1 MKDGDFVKKIFVILV
16 MMLCLCGCQKK
27 ESTDINIKP
36 ASYKELMETTDY
48 VIVDVRTK
56 DEFDSGHVVGA
67 INIPYD
73 EIDENVVLDKEK
85 LIFVYCLSGGRSSI
99 AEEAL
104 TNLGYDVYNLG
115 AYENIDL
122 PKE

>member
-1 MKDGDFVKKIFVILV
+1 M
-16 MMLCLCGCQKK
+16 Q
-27 ESTDINIKP
+27 P

-48 VIVDVRTK
+48 VIVDVRT
-56 DEFDSGHVVGA
+56 EEEYNTGHITGA

-73 EIDENVVLDKEK
+73 QIDENVDLDKEK
-85 LIFVYCLSGGRSSI
+85 LIFVYCVSGGRSSV
-99 AEEAL
+99 AEETL
-104 TNLGYDVYNLG
+104 TSLGYDVYNLG